1 MVKVKEVLDTCYLTN
16 VEAQEILGTIAEE
29 NKDKELFYEQKR
41 AIDHARK
48 FNKLGVES
56 AKALI
61 EELLKLEKMN
71 RSVAVV
77 IANILPRARDEL
89 RSIYAKER
97 FTLSEKEMDEILDI
111 VARYKDTS

>member
-1 MVKVKEVLDTCYLTN
+1 
-16 VEAQEILGTIAEE
+16 
-29 NKDKELFYEQKR
+29 
-41 AIDHARK
+41 
-48 FNKLGVES
+48 LGVES

-97 FTLSEKEMDEILDI
+97 FTLSEKKMDEILDI